1 MRLGDYDIGLPVK
14 RLPLLL
20 LLAVVVMVAYGVIF
34 VNSAAGRTGLAGKH
48 LLWAG
53 LGAVAFVATF
63 LVDFRVFVRAGYLAY
78 AVGLLALVAVL
89 FTAPVKGARSWFD
102 LGFMKAQPSEFMKL
116 ALIMALARF
125 LSARPGALRARDL
138 ALALA
143 LAGVPVA
150 LILKQPDMGTAM
162 VCMPMIAA
170 AVFVG
175 GARLLHLGALAGSGA
190 GGAVLVWFKA
200 MHEYQRERVYA
211 WIDPEPYKLGKAY
224 QLIQSL
230 IAVGSGGLLGKGL
243 GQGTQNQFD
252 LLPLKESDF
261 IFSVI
266 AEEGGFIAAAGL
278 LVAVTVLLLAGTAI
292 ALHAADREG
301 QIVAAMATA
310 LLGGQAVINV
320 AVCIGLLP
328 TTGITLPF
336 VSYGGSSML
345 TCFVVAGLLA
355 NVAARP
361 QKPGLFG

>member
-1 MRLGDYDIGLPVK
+1 V
-14 RLPLLL
+14 
-20 LLAVVVMVAYGVIF
+20 AVLVAYGVIF
-34 VNSAAGRTGLAGKH
+34 VNRAAGQKGLASRH

-53 LGAVAFVATF
+53 LGAITFVAIF
-63 LVDFRVFVRAGYLAY
+63 LVDFRLFVRSGYLLY
-78 AVGLLALVAVL
+78 AAALLALVAVL

-116 ALIMALARF
+116 ALILAMARF
-125 LSARPGALRARDL
+125 LAGRPEVLRIRDL
-138 ALALA
+138 AIGLG
-143 LAGVPVA
+143 LAGLPVA

-162 VCMPMIAA
+162 VFMPVVAV
-170 AVFVG
+170 AVFIG
-175 GARLLHLGALAGSGA
+175 GARLLHLGALAGTAA
-190 GGAVLVWFKA
+190 GGAIVVWSKV
-200 MHEYQRERVYA
+200 MHDYQRERVYA
-211 WIDPEPYKLGKAY
+211 WLDPEPYKLGKAY

-243 GQGTQNQFD
+243 GAGTQNQFD

-261 IFSVI
+261 IFAVI
-266 AEEGGFIAAAGL
+266 AEEGGFIAATGL
-278 LVAVTVLLLAGTAI
+278 ILAVAVLVLAGTAI

-301 QIVAAMATA
+301 QVVAAAAVA
-310 LLGGQAVINV
+310 LLGGQAILNV

-328 TTGITLPF
+328 TTGVTLPF

-345 TCFVVAGLLA
+345 TCFAAAGLLA